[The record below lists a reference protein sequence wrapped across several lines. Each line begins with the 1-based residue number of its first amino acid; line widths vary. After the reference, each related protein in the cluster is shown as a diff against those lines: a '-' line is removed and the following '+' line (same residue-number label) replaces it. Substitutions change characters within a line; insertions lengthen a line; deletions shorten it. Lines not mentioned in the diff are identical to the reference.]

1 MLVFVFIAMY
11 FCPDESLSLHISNCV
26 VICFQKSVFLWLW
39 VLSGPVVGCWWMVVG
54 GWWAEV
60 KRLLQKQLNTTN
72 RGLVVLVLVLVALV
86 IVVLVLVLVVL
97 VVLVLNRGPPLT
109 LRYTTTTKTT
119 TVPHTSTQ
127 NNQATDRLS
136 ILHNT
141 TQHTLMS
148 VCTAKTRD
156 NTTQLNTNTRECS
169 TCLHISAEHMAV
181 FNTTEVNPKW
191 ASILALSW

>member
-1 MLVFVFIAMY
+1 MNRCLCIFRTASLFVSKSLY
-11 FCPDESLSLHISNCV
+11 FSGSESCLGR
-26 VICFQKSVFLWLW
+26 LW
-39 VLSGPVVGCWWMVVG
+39 VVGGWWLVVG

-141 TQHTLMS
+141 TQHTLCLCAQLRHETIQHNSMQIQF
-148 VCTAKTRD
+148 VYIYLQ
-156 NTTQLNTNTRECS
+156 NTWQSLIQQR
-169 TCLHISAEHMAV
+169 
-181 FNTTEVNPKW
+181 
-191 ASILALSW
+191 

>member
-1 MLVFVFIAMY
+1 MDVSFCFYSYVFLSWWIVVFAY
-11 FCPDESLSLHISNCV
+11 FELRRYLSLQVCIS
-26 VICFQKSVFLWLW
+26 LA
-39 VLSGPVVGCWWMVVG
+39 LSPVWAGCGLLVVG

-141 TQHTLMS
+141 TQHTLCLCAQLRHETIQHNS
-148 VCTAKTRD
+148 IQIQLVYIYLQ
-156 NTTQLNTNTRECS
+156 NTWQSLIQQR
-169 TCLHISAEHMAV
+169 
-181 FNTTEVNPKW
+181 
-191 ASILALSW
+191 